1 MKLFISYMVHKR
13 KLFYFNKYCHNRK
26 ELDPRLNP
34 LLAGARPLL
43 LRGLLT
49 AVVTRTVSRTSFVL
63 PPFMLKLKTDLLC
76 NIVICEL

>member
-1 MKLFISYMVHKR
+1 MVHKR
-13 KLFYFNKYCHNRK
+13 KLFYFNKYCHKRK
-26 ELDPRLNP
+26 ELDPPLNP
-34 LLAGARPLL
+34 LPAAGARPLL

>member
-1 MKLFISYMVHKR
+1 MVHKR
-13 KLFYFNKYCHNRK
+13 KLFYLNKYCYNRK

-34 LLAGARPLL
+34 LPVPAPLR

-63 PPFMLKLKTDLLC
+63 RPFM
-76 NIVICEL
+76 